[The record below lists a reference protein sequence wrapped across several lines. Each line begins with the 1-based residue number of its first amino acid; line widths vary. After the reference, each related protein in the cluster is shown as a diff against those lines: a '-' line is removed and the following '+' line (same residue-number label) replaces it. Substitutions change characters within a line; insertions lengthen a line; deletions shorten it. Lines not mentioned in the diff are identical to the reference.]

1 MVYFKCE
8 SHLDITLQQIG
19 GLFMAKIDLRH
30 MDNHIPYHATQLP
43 LGALELISENKD
55 KALKDV
61 SD

>member
-1 MVYFKCE
+1 
-8 SHLDITLQQIG
+8 
-19 GLFMAKIDLRH
+19 MAKIDLRH